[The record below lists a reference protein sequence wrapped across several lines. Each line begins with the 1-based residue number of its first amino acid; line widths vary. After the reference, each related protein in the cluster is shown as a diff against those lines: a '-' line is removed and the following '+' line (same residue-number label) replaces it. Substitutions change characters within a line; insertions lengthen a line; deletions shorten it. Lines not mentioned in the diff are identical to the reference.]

1 VHAHGAPSTSFDIAI
16 YDREDL
22 DPLHMVYGRTGISLE
37 AHDALLPPVALM
49 NDEKRYV
56 YFLVSNKDSAN
67 PCRLRVRLVYE
78 ASE

>member
-1 VHAHGAPSTSFDIAI
+1 LRF
-16 YDREDL
+16 
-22 DPLHMVYGRTGISLE
+22 E